1 MHPGSTRSLRLTAS
15 IHVLSEEPR
24 KHPLGD
30 IGIQHSFFFFFP
42 KGQKNK
48 GKAAANSVE
57 ALTAKEQIT
66 SLMEEALPL
75 RLK

>member
-1 MHPGSTRSLRLTAS
+1 MFFLKSHAS
-15 IHVLSEEPR
+15 IHLETLAFST
-24 KHPLGD
+24 L
-30 IGIQHSFFFFFP
+30 FFFFFP

>member
-1 MHPGSTRSLRLTAS
+1 MFFLKSHAS
-15 IHVLSEEPR
+15 IHLETLAFST
-24 KHPLGD
+24 L
-30 IGIQHSFFFFFP
+30 FFFFP